1 MTSPA
6 KFAHIGLL
14 TEDIARMRDW
24 YCEVLQ
30 ASVLFENE
38 QICFTTYDEE
48 HHRVVFVK
56 SPDYTAPDD
65 NSRVLHHMAFTYAS
79 LDDLLA
85 TYERLR
91 DIGIKPWWTINHGPT
106 LSFYYRDPDGNNAEL
121 QIDSMPMDQARDF
134 GKSDIFAA
142 NPIGIPFDA
151 EELVA
156 KRRAGASVAEL
167 VACG

>member
-106 LSFYYRDPDGNNAEL
+106 LSFYYRDPDGNNAYWRSLGLDPDLWSEIVDLPWDHSEL
-121 QIDSMPMDQARDF
+121 PES
-134 GKSDIFAA
+134 
-142 NPIGIPFDA
+142 
-151 EELVA
+151 EED
-156 KRRAGASVAEL
+156 
-167 VACG
+167 